1 MNLRQGPPSH
11 FQEVTKLVEPTERHN
26 EEPRGRKRHSR
37 SRSEQVQG
45 GERVDGEVHHP
56 PGPPTPKRGFL
67 RATSRRRQ
75 SEPPSEGILHSAKR
89 LSRDFLASPWKPGRD
104 DKHES
109 ERYQHKDQDQV
120 GSSRGRKIQGQR
132 QVTRPTTP
140 STRAPRR
147 RSTSRAPESKPT
159 RHGRRPSQTTCPQ
172 TPRRN
177 FRAQSRNS
185 SAPQASPVRAS
196 AAEDITGDRP
206 QSRSDLSDLDGN
218 RAISKMNGLL
228 DIWDST
234 ENQNWERETFP
245 LCDLEHCRRCGKYY
259 VPMRTLLHK
268 CRRGAP

>member
-11 FQEVTKLVEPTERHN
+11 YQEVTKLAEPTERHS
-26 EEPRGRKRHSR
+26 EEPRGRKRHSL
-37 SRSEQVQG
+37 SHGEQVQG
-45 GERVDGEVHHP
+45 RERVDGEVNHS

-104 DKHES
+104 DKGEP
-109 ERYQHKDQDQV
+109 ETYQHKDRDQV
-120 GSSRGRKIQGQR
+120 GSSRGRKTQEQR

-140 STRAPRR
+140 SNRASRR

-159 RHGRRPSQTTCPQ
+159 RHGRRLSQTICQQ
-172 TPRRN
+172 TPRRSL
-177 FRAQSRNS
+177 RAQSRNS
-185 SAPQASPVRAS
+185 SAPQASPVWAS
-196 AAEDITGDRP
+196 TAEDITGDRP

-234 ENQNWERETFP
+234 ENQNWERETFE
-245 LCDLEHCRRCGKYY
+245 LCDLEHCRRCRKYY
-259 VPMRTLLHK
+259 VPMRTLRHK